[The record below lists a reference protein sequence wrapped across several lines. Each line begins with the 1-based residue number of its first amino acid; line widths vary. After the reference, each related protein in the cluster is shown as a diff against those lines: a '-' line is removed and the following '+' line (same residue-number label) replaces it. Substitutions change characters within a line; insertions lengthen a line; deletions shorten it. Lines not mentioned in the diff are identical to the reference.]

1 MGHGTSRAGW
11 LLACALTAGAVP
23 ASEPPAGGSLQLD
36 EVAGAGWRAQR
47 IEVDWRWGAGRALAL
62 ELTASEL
69 EIDGVGRF
77 HDLRVA
83 CPQATLAAGATACK
97 EGRARFTTATGA
109 ELSARLGFRHD
120 PVRGTVELDLHRLD
134 HCAGQITGRARLD
147 RAGWTL
153 ALTVRD
159 LALACLAGAGWSA
172 ATLPVVISAGEL
184 DGTVEAGAGAEQL
197 ELTVDLALRDLSFD
211 DAAGSLAGEALGG
224 RLQGRWRRADGASE
238 GTAELHLERGVL
250 FRDPLLVDAGLA
262 PLRVS
267 MDARTRAVGALE
279 VTRMA
284 LDHGAALALSGRFTL
299 ASPAGGL
306 TAADLAFDSRALAG
320 LYATWLQPFLI
331 GTALDDLELAGGVR
345 GHIQGAPGAW
355 SGAVELERVDLAD
368 RRGRFALGG
377 LTGAVAWGDGG
388 TPPSRLQWAGG
399 RLLGLALGAADARFS
414 VRDATLTLDAPLR
427 QPLVDGALAIGAL
440 QATGLG
446 SGATRMTLNAELE
459 PLSLEAL
466 SYAFGWPVLA
476 GQVGGA
482 VPALTYA
489 DGTFAVEGD
498 LRVDLF
504 DGTILIRA
512 PRLERPLGPLATFAA
527 DVEVTGLDLELLTRT
542 FTIGR
547 IEGRLGGRIDDL
559 LLHDWRPVHF
569 DAELAT
575 PPGDRSRRRISQR
588 AVDSITRVGG
598 LGGALSMGAL
608 RFFDD
613 FGYSRLGFVC
623 KLRGAVCELDGV
635 EQAAAGYYL
644 VKGGGLPRIDII
656 GHVRRV
662 DWAELVERVQQA
674 MAAPGAVVE

>member
-1 MGHGTSRAGW
+1 M
-11 LLACALTAGAVP
+11 P
-23 ASEPPAGGSLQLD
+23 ASETPAGGSLQLD
-36 EVAGAGWRAQR
+36 EIAGAGWRAQR
-47 IEVDWRWGAGRALAL
+47 IGLDWHWGEGRALAL
-62 ELTASEL
+62 ELTAAQLEL
-69 EIDGVGRF
+69 DGVGRF
-77 HDLRVA
+77 HDLHIA
-83 CPQATLAAGATACK
+83 CPQATLAAGGTACQ

-109 ELSARLGFRHD
+109 EVSARLGFRHD
-120 PVRGTVELDLHRLD
+120 PVRGSVELDLHRLD
-134 HCAGQITGRARLD
+134 HCAGQVTGRAHLG

-153 ALTVRD
+153 ALTARD
-159 LALACLAGAGWSA
+159 LALACLADAGWSS
-172 ATLPVVISAGEL
+172 ATLPVAVSAGAL
-184 DGTVEAGAGAEQL
+184 GGTVEVDGGAEQL
-197 ELTVDLALRDLSFD
+197 ELTADLTLDDLGFD
-211 DAAGSLAGEALGG
+211 DAAGSLAGETLGG
-224 RLQGRWRRADGASE
+224 RLQGRWQRAA
-238 GTAELHLERGVL
+238 GTWAGTTELHLDRGVL
-250 FRDPLLVDAGLA
+250 FREPLLVDAGLA
-262 PLRVS
+262 PLRLS
-267 MDARTRAVGALE
+267 LDARTHADGILE

-284 LDHGAALALSGRFTL
+284 LDHGAALALSGRVTL
-299 ASPAGGL
+299 ASPAGAV
-306 TAADLAFDSRALAG
+306 TAADLTFDSRALAG
-320 LYATWLQPFLI
+320 LYTTWLQPFLI
-331 GTALDDLELAGGVR
+331 GTALDDLELTGGAR
-345 GHIQGAPGAW
+345 GRIQGVPGAW
-355 SGAVELERVDLAD
+355 SGAVELEQVNLAD
-368 RRGRFALGG
+368 RRGRFAVGG

-388 TPPSRLQWAGG
+388 TPPSRLRWAGG
-399 RLLGLALGAADARFS
+399 QLLGLALGAADARFS

-466 SYAFGWPVLA
+466 GYAFGWPVMA

-489 DGTFAVEGD
+489 DGTFTVEGD

-504 DGTILIRA
+504 DGTVLIRA
-512 PRLERPLGPLATFAA
+512 PRLERPLGPLASFAA
-527 DVEVTGLDLELLTRT
+527 DVEVVGLDLELLTRT

-547 IEGRLGGRIDDL
+547 IEGRLGGRVDGL
-559 LLHDWRPVHF
+559 LLHDWRPVRF
-569 DAELAT
+569 DAELGT

-613 FGYSRLGFVC
+613 FGYSQLGFRC
-623 KLRGAVCELDGV
+623 RLRGAVCELDGV
-635 EQAAAGYYL
+635 EPAAAGYYL

>member
-1 MGHGTSRAGW
+1 
-11 LLACALTAGAVP
+11 VP
-23 ASEPPAGGSLQLD
+23 ASETPAGGSLQLD
-36 EVAGAGWRAQR
+36 EIAGPGWRAQR
-47 IEVDWRWGAGRALAL
+47 IELDWRWGEGRTLAL
-62 ELTASEL
+62 ELTAAQL
-69 EIDGVGRF
+69 EFDGVGRF
-77 HDLRVA
+77 HDLRAA
-83 CPQATLAAGATACK
+83 CPQASLAAGGTTCQ

-109 ELSARLGFRHD
+109 EMSVRLGFRHD
-120 PVRGTVELDLHRLD
+120 PVRGSVELDLQRLD
-134 HCAGQITGRARLD
+134 HCAGQVTGRARLD
-147 RAGWTL
+147 RAGWNL

-172 ATLPVVISAGEL
+172 ATLPVAIGSGEL
-184 DGTVEAGAGAEQL
+184 DGSVEAGSGAEQL
-197 ELTVDLALRDLSFD
+197 DLSADLALRDLAFD
-211 DAAGSLAGEALGG
+211 DATGSLAGEALGG
-224 RLQGRWRRADGASE
+224 RLQGRWRRAAGAWE
-238 GTAELHLERGVL
+238 GTTELHLDRGVL

-267 MDARTRAVGALE
+267 LDARTHADGTLE
-279 VTRMA
+279 VTRVA
-284 LDHGAALALSGRFTL
+284 LDHGPALTLTGRVTL
-299 ASPAGGL
+299 ASPTGGV

-331 GTALDDLELAGGVR
+331 GTALDDLELTGGAR
-345 GHIQGAPGAW
+345 GRIRGAPGAW
-355 SGAVELERVDLAD
+355 SGKVELEQVDLAD

-377 LTGAVAWGDGG
+377 LAGAVAWGDGG
-388 TPPSRLQWAGG
+388 TPPSRLRWAGG
-399 RLLGLALGAADARFS
+399 QLLGLALGAADARFS
-414 VRDATLTLDAPLR
+414 VRDATMTLDAPLR

-446 SGATRMTLNAELE
+446 TDATRMTLSAELE

-466 SYAFGWPVLA
+466 CYAFGWPVMA

-504 DGTILIRA
+504 DGTIRIRA
-512 PRLERPLGPLATFAA
+512 PRLERPLGPLASFQA

-559 LLHDWRPVHF
+559 LLHDWRPVRF

-613 FGYSRLGFVC
+613 FGYSRLGFRC
-623 KLRGAVCELDGV
+623 RLRGAVCELDGV
-635 EQAAAGYYL
+635 EPAAAGYYL